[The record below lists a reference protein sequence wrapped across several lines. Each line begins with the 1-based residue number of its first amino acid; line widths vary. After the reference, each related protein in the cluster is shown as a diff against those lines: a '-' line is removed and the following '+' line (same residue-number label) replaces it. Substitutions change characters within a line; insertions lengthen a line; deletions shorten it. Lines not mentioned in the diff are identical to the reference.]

1 MNEILGVGLKMGLF
15 LHVVAV
21 SPSDATLDESLLHCE
36 GLNNQSYVCES
47 GHCCGESQCCSYYY
61 ELWWFWLVWVIIFIL
76 SCCCVCHHRRTKH
89 RLQQLYSSR
98 HGMLNSSPLF
108 ELGVAVLFW
117 YGMKH
122 SPFSCPRLQE
132 TLTTGSWFNANLATC
147 FPCNHFQLILTVL
160 YVSLSSSLPGFLPNS
175 LLPDYEEVV
184 NRPPTPPPP
193 YSVFHTVSPMP
204 TDPQDGLGLGH
215 CPSIQ
220 TTPVPPVSDTLCSRR
235 SLEEPHCIGAPTISY
250 NRHKADN
257 KPQEPQ
263 DGGPGLGPQEASTE
277 EPRGPEKSCKEPLLL
292 GDLGGPESGAQEDK
306 DNRGALGRRRR
317 FTGDSGIE
325 VCVCDRGGSTSI
337 GSQEGK
343 ELREKDSL
351 MGEEVEEQE
360 GGDFCDGCGH
370 PAPGVEEELAL
381 DGPESRSECGSATGS
396 TSLPPPA
403 MTQPTQPPVC
413 LLLHT
418 INELEGPPH
427 HGNSTEPQG

>member
-1 MNEILGVGLKMGLF
+1 MLRLFYLFIYIYILFSIVF
-15 LHVVAV
+15 PA
-21 SPSDATLDESLLHCE
+21 SLLHCE

-89 RLQQLYSSR
+89 RLQHSQQ
-98 HGMLNSSPLF
+98 HGII
-108 ELGVAVLFW
+108 
-117 YGMKH
+117 
-122 SPFSCPRLQE
+122 
-132 TLTTGSWFNANLATC
+132 
-147 FPCNHFQLILTVL
+147 LILTVL

-381 DGPESRSECGSATGS
+381 DGPESRSECGS
-396 TSLPPPA
+396 
-403 MTQPTQPPVC
+403 PPVC

>member
-21 SPSDATLDESLLHCE
+21 SPSDATLDESVLHCE

-89 RLQQLYSSR
+89 RLQQQQR
-98 HGMLNSSPLF
+98 QH
-108 ELGVAVLFW
+108 EI
-117 YGMKH
+117 
-122 SPFSCPRLQE
+122 
-132 TLTTGSWFNANLATC
+132 NLIAYREAHNYT
-147 FPCNHFQLILTVL
+147 
-160 YVSLSSSLPGFLPNS
+160 SLPFYFRFLPNS

-193 YSVFHTVSPMP
+193 YSVFHTVSPLP

-215 CPSIQ
+215 CPTIQ
-220 TTPVPPVSDTLCSRR
+220 TTPVPPVSDTLCSRP
-235 SLEEPHCIGAPTISY
+235 SLEEPHRIGAPTIGY

-257 KPQEPQ
+257 KPQEPQDGGPGLGPQ

-292 GDLGGPESGAQEDK
+292 EDLGGPESGAQEDK

-360 GGDFCDGCGH
+360 EGDFCDGCGH
-370 PAPGVEEELAL
+370 PTPGVEEEQALAL

-403 MTQPTQPPVC
+403 MMQPTQPPVC

>member
-47 GHCCGESQCCSYYY
+47 GHCCGQSQCCSYYY

-89 RLQQLYSSR
+89 RLQQQQR
-98 HGMLNSSPLF
+98 QH
-108 ELGVAVLFW
+108 EI
-117 YGMKH
+117 
-122 SPFSCPRLQE
+122 
-132 TLTTGSWFNANLATC
+132 NLIAYREAHNYT
-147 FPCNHFQLILTVL
+147 
-160 YVSLSSSLPGFLPNS
+160 SLPFYFRFLPNS

-193 YSVFHTVSPMP
+193 YSVFHTVSPLP
-204 TDPQDGLGLGH
+204 TDPQDGLGH

-220 TTPVPPVSDTLCSRR
+220 TTPVPPVSDTLCSRP
-235 SLEEPHCIGAPTISY
+235 SLEEPHCIGAPTIGY
-250 NRHKADN
+250 NRHKVDN

-277 EPRGPEKSCKEPLLL
+277 EPRGSEKSCKEPLLL
-292 GDLGGPESGAQEDK
+292 RDLGGPESGAQEDK

-360 GGDFCDGCGH
+360 EGDFCDGCGH

>member
-21 SPSDATLDESLLHCE
+21 SPSDATLDESVLHCE

-89 RLQQLYSSR
+89 RLQQQQR
-98 HGMLNSSPLF
+98 QH
-108 ELGVAVLFW
+108 EI
-117 YGMKH
+117 
-122 SPFSCPRLQE
+122 
-132 TLTTGSWFNANLATC
+132 NLIAYREAHNYT
-147 FPCNHFQLILTVL
+147 
-160 YVSLSSSLPGFLPNS
+160 SLPFYFRFLPNS

-193 YSVFHTVSPMP
+193 YSVFHTVSPLP

-215 CPSIQ
+215 CPTIQ
-220 TTPVPPVSDTLCSRR
+220 TTPVPPVSDTLCSRP
-235 SLEEPHCIGAPTISY
+235 SLEEPHRIGAPTIGY

-263 DGGPGLGPQEASTE
+263 GGGPGLGPQEASTE

-292 GDLGGPESGAQEDK
+292 GDLGGPEGGAQEDK

-370 PAPGVEEELAL
+370 PAPGVEEEQALAL

>member
-21 SPSDATLDESLLHCE
+21 SPSDATLDESVLHCE

-89 RLQQLYSSR
+89 RLQQQQR
-98 HGMLNSSPLF
+98 QH
-108 ELGVAVLFW
+108 EI
-117 YGMKH
+117 
-122 SPFSCPRLQE
+122 
-132 TLTTGSWFNANLATC
+132 NLIAYREAHNYT
-147 FPCNHFQLILTVL
+147 
-160 YVSLSSSLPGFLPNS
+160 SLPFYFRFLPNS

-193 YSVFHTVSPMP
+193 YSVFHTVSPLP

-215 CPSIQ
+215 CPTIQ
-220 TTPVPPVSDTLCSRR
+220 TTPVPPVSDTLCSRP
-235 SLEEPHCIGAPTISY
+235 SLEEPHRIGAPTIGY

-292 GDLGGPESGAQEDK
+292 GDLGGPEGGAQEDK

-370 PAPGVEEELAL
+370 PAPGVEEEQALAL

>member
-47 GHCCGESQCCSYYY
+47 GHCCGQSQCCSYYY

-89 RLQQLYSSR
+89 RLQQQQR
-98 HGMLNSSPLF
+98 QH
-108 ELGVAVLFW
+108 EI
-117 YGMKH
+117 
-122 SPFSCPRLQE
+122 
-132 TLTTGSWFNANLATC
+132 NLIAYREAHNYT
-147 FPCNHFQLILTVL
+147 
-160 YVSLSSSLPGFLPNS
+160 SLPFYFRFLPNS

-220 TTPVPPVSDTLCSRR
+220 TTPVPPVSDTLCSRP
-235 SLEEPHCIGAPTISY
+235 SLEEPHCIGAPTIGY
-250 NRHKADN
+250 NRHKVDN

-292 GDLGGPESGAQEDK
+292 RDLGGPESGAHEDK

-360 GGDFCDGCGH
+360 EGDFCDGCGH

-381 DGPESRSECGSATGS
+381 DGPESRLECGSATGS

>member
-89 RLQQLYSSR
+89 RLQQQQR
-98 HGMLNSSPLF
+98 QH
-108 ELGVAVLFW
+108 EI
-117 YGMKH
+117 
-122 SPFSCPRLQE
+122 
-132 TLTTGSWFNANLATC
+132 NLIAYREAHNYT
-147 FPCNHFQLILTVL
+147 
-160 YVSLSSSLPGFLPNS
+160 SLPFYFRFLPNS

-235 SLEEPHCIGAPTISY
+235 SLEEPHCIGVPTIGY

-257 KPQEPQ
+257 RPQEPQ
-263 DGGPGLGPQEASTE
+263 DGGPALGPQEASTE
-277 EPRGPEKSCKEPLLL
+277 EPSGPEKSCKEPLLL
-292 GDLGGPESGAQEDK
+292 GDLGGPESCAQEDK

-351 MGEEVEEQE
+351 MGEKVEEQE

-418 INELEGPPH
+418 INELEGTPH
-427 HGNSTEPQG
+427 HGNSTEAQG

>member
-21 SPSDATLDESLLHCE
+21 SPSDATLDESVLHCE
-36 GLNNQSYVCES
+36 GMNNKSYVCES

-89 RLQQLYSSR
+89 RLQQQQR
-98 HGMLNSSPLF
+98 QH
-108 ELGVAVLFW
+108 EI
-117 YGMKH
+117 
-122 SPFSCPRLQE
+122 
-132 TLTTGSWFNANLATC
+132 NLIAYREAHNYT
-147 FPCNHFQLILTVL
+147 
-160 YVSLSSSLPGFLPNS
+160 SLPFYFRFLPNS

-193 YSVFHTVSPMP
+193 YSVFHTVSPLP

-215 CPSIQ
+215 CPTIQ
-220 TTPVPPVSDTLCSRR
+220 TTPVPPVSDTLCSRPI
-235 SLEEPHCIGAPTISY
+235 LEEPHRIGAPTIGY

-263 DGGPGLGPQEASTE
+263 EASTG
-277 EPRGPEKSCKEPLLL
+277 EPRSPEKSCKEPLLL
-292 GDLGGPESGAQEDK
+292 RDLGGPESGAQEDK

-325 VCVCDRGGSTSI
+325 VCVCDRGGSTSF

-351 MGEEVEEQE
+351 MGEQE

-370 PAPGVEEELAL
+370 PAPGVEEEQALAL

-396 TSLPPPA
+396 TSPPPPA

>member
-15 LHVVAV
+15 LHVV
-21 SPSDATLDESLLHCE
+21 SPSDATSDESLLHCE

-89 RLQQLYSSR
+89 RLQQQQRQHEINLIAYREAHNYTS
-98 HGMLNSSPLF
+98 
-108 ELGVAVLFW
+108 V
-117 YGMKH
+117 
-122 SPFSCPRLQE
+122 PFYFR
-132 TLTTGSWFNANLATC
+132 
-147 FPCNHFQLILTVL
+147 
-160 YVSLSSSLPGFLPNS
+160 FLPNS

-193 YSVFHTVSPMP
+193 YSVFHTVSTLP
-204 TDPQDGLGLGH
+204 TDPQDSLGLGH
-215 CPSIQ
+215 CPTIQ
-220 TTPVPPVSDTLCSRR
+220 TTPVPPVSDTLCSRP
-235 SLEEPHCIGAPTISY
+235 SLEEPHRIGAPTIGY

-263 DGGPGLGPQEASTE
+263 DGGPGLGPQDGGQGPQEASTE
-277 EPRGPEKSCKEPLLL
+277 EPRSPEKSCKEPLLL
-292 GDLGGPESGAQEDK
+292 GDLGEPESSAQEDK

-370 PAPGVEEELAL
+370 PAPGVEEEQALAL
-381 DGPESRSECGSATGS
+381 DGPESRLACGSATGS
-396 TSLPPPA
+396 TSPPPPA

-418 INELEGPPH
+418 INELEGPPY

>member
-89 RLQQLYSSR
+89 RLQQQQR
-98 HGMLNSSPLF
+98 QH
-108 ELGVAVLFW
+108 EI
-117 YGMKH
+117 
-122 SPFSCPRLQE
+122 
-132 TLTTGSWFNANLATC
+132 NLIAYREAHNYT
-147 FPCNHFQLILTVL
+147 
-160 YVSLSSSLPGFLPNS
+160 SLPFYFRFLPNS

-235 SLEEPHCIGAPTISY
+235 SLEEPHCIGAPTIGY

-263 DGGPGLGPQEASTE
+263 DGGPGQGPQEASTE

-351 MGEEVEEQE
+351 MGEKVEEQE

-370 PAPGVEEELAL
+370 SAPGVEEELAL

-403 MTQPTQPPVC
+403 MTQPTQPPMC

-418 INELEGPPH
+418 INELEGPLTMATAQNPRA
-427 HGNSTEPQG
+427 ELR

>member
-1 MNEILGVGLKMGLF
+1 MPLQLGRKRSV
-15 LHVVAV
+15 
-21 SPSDATLDESLLHCE
+21 LHCE

-89 RLQQLYSSR
+89 RLQQQQR
-98 HGMLNSSPLF
+98 QH
-108 ELGVAVLFW
+108 EI
-117 YGMKH
+117 
-122 SPFSCPRLQE
+122 
-132 TLTTGSWFNANLATC
+132 NLIAYREAHNYT
-147 FPCNHFQLILTVL
+147 
-160 YVSLSSSLPGFLPNS
+160 SLPFYFRFLPNS

-193 YSVFHTVSPMP
+193 YSVFHTVSPLP

-215 CPSIQ
+215 CPTIQ
-220 TTPVPPVSDTLCSRR
+220 TTPVPPVSDTLCSRP
-235 SLEEPHCIGAPTISY
+235 SLEEPHRIGAPTIGY

-292 GDLGGPESGAQEDK
+292 GDLGGPEGGAQEDK

-370 PAPGVEEELAL
+370 PAPGVEEEQALAL

>member
-47 GHCCGESQCCSYYY
+47 GHCCGESECCSYYY

-89 RLQQLYSSR
+89 RLQQQQRQHEINLIAYREAHNYTS
-98 HGMLNSSPLF
+98 
-108 ELGVAVLFW
+108 V
-117 YGMKH
+117 
-122 SPFSCPRLQE
+122 PFYFR
-132 TLTTGSWFNANLATC
+132 
-147 FPCNHFQLILTVL
+147 
-160 YVSLSSSLPGFLPNS
+160 FLPNS

-193 YSVFHTVSPMP
+193 YSVFHTASPLP
-204 TDPQDGLGLGH
+204 TDPQDGLGH
-215 CPSIQ
+215 CPTIQ
-220 TTPVPPVSDTLCSRR
+220 TTPVPPVSDTLCSRPI
-235 SLEEPHCIGAPTISY
+235 LEEPHRTGAPTIGY

-263 DGGPGLGPQEASTE
+263 DGGPGLGPQDGGPGLGPQQASTE
-277 EPRGPEKSCKEPLLL
+277 EPGSPEKNCKEPLLL

-325 VCVCDRGGSTSI
+325 VCVCDRGGSTRI

-351 MGEEVEEQE
+351 MGEQE

-370 PAPGVEEELAL
+370 PAPGVEEGQALAL

-396 TSLPPPA
+396 NSPPPPA

>member
-47 GHCCGESQCCSYYY
+47 GHCCGESRCCSYFY

-89 RLQQLYSSR
+89 RLQQQQR
-98 HGMLNSSPLF
+98 QH
-108 ELGVAVLFW
+108 EI
-117 YGMKH
+117 
-122 SPFSCPRLQE
+122 
-132 TLTTGSWFNANLATC
+132 NLIAYREAHNYT
-147 FPCNHFQLILTVL
+147 
-160 YVSLSSSLPGFLPNS
+160 SLPFYFRFLPNS

-193 YSVFHTVSPMP
+193 YSVFHTASPLP
-204 TDPQDGLGLGH
+204 TDPQDSLGLGH
-215 CPSIQ
+215 CTTIQ
-220 TTPVPPVSDTLCSRR
+220 TTPVPPVSDTLCSRP
-235 SLEEPHCIGAPTISY
+235 SLEEPHRIGAPTIGY
-250 NRHKADN
+250 NRHKAVN

-263 DGGPGLGPQEASTE
+263 DGGSGLGPRDGGPGLGPQEASTE
-277 EPRGPEKSCKEPLLL
+277 EPRGPAKSCKEPLLL

-370 PAPGVEEELAL
+370 PAPGVEEEQTLAL

-396 TSLPPPA
+396 TSPPPPA

>member
-21 SPSDATLDESLLHCE
+21 SPSDATLDESVLHCE
-36 GLNNQSYVCES
+36 GMNNKSYVCES

-61 ELWWFWLVWVIIFIL
+61 ELWW
-76 SCCCVCHHRRTKH
+76 
-89 RLQQLYSSR
+89 
-98 HGMLNSSPLF
+98 
-108 ELGVAVLFW
+108 
-117 YGMKH
+117 
-122 SPFSCPRLQE
+122 
-132 TLTTGSWFNANLATC
+132 
-147 FPCNHFQLILTVL
+147 
-160 YVSLSSSLPGFLPNS
+160 FLPNS

-193 YSVFHTVSPMP
+193 YSVFHTVSPLP

-215 CPSIQ
+215 CPTIQ
-220 TTPVPPVSDTLCSRR
+220 TTPVPPVSDTLCSRPI
-235 SLEEPHCIGAPTISY
+235 LEEPHRIGAPTIGY

-263 DGGPGLGPQEASTE
+263 EASTG
-277 EPRGPEKSCKEPLLL
+277 EPRSPEKSCKEPLLL
-292 GDLGGPESGAQEDK
+292 RDLGGPESGAQEDK

-325 VCVCDRGGSTSI
+325 VCVCDRGGSTSF

-351 MGEEVEEQE
+351 MGEQE

-370 PAPGVEEELAL
+370 PAPGVEEEQALAL

-396 TSLPPPA
+396 TSPPPPA

>member
-21 SPSDATLDESLLHCE
+21 GPSEATLDESLLHCE

-89 RLQQLYSSR
+89 RLQQQQR
-98 HGMLNSSPLF
+98 QH
-108 ELGVAVLFW
+108 EI
-117 YGMKH
+117 
-122 SPFSCPRLQE
+122 
-132 TLTTGSWFNANLATC
+132 NLIAYREAHNYT
-147 FPCNHFQLILTVL
+147 
-160 YVSLSSSLPGFLPNS
+160 SLPFYFRFLPNS

-193 YSVFHTVSPMP
+193 YSVFHTVSPLP
-204 TDPQDGLGLGH
+204 TDPQDGLGH

-220 TTPVPPVSDTLCSRR
+220 TTPVPPVSNTLCSRP
-235 SLEEPHCIGAPTISY
+235 SLEEPHRFGGPTIGN

-257 KPQEPQ
+257 KPQEPQDGGPGLGPQ

-325 VCVCDRGGSTSI
+325 VCLCDRGGSTRI

-370 PAPGVEEELAL
+370 PALGVEEEQALAL
-381 DGPESRSECGSATGS
+381 DGPDSRSECRSATGS
-396 TSLPPPA
+396 TSPPPPA
-403 MTQPTQPPVC
+403 MTQPTQPTAC

-427 HGNSTEPQG
+427 HGSSTEPQG

>member
-21 SPSDATLDESLLHCE
+21 SPSDATLDESVLHCE
-36 GLNNQSYVCES
+36 GLNNQSYVCKS

-89 RLQQLYSSR
+89 RLQQQQR
-98 HGMLNSSPLF
+98 QH
-108 ELGVAVLFW
+108 EI
-117 YGMKH
+117 
-122 SPFSCPRLQE
+122 
-132 TLTTGSWFNANLATC
+132 NLIAYREAHNYT
-147 FPCNHFQLILTVL
+147 
-160 YVSLSSSLPGFLPNS
+160 SLPFYFRFLPNS

-193 YSVFHTVSPMP
+193 YSVFHTVSPLP

-215 CPSIQ
+215 CPTIQ
-220 TTPVPPVSDTLCSRR
+220 TTPVPPVSDTLCSRPI
-235 SLEEPHCIGAPTISY
+235 LEEPHRIGAPTIGY

-263 DGGPGLGPQEASTE
+263 DGGPGLGPQDGGPGLGPQEASTG
-277 EPRGPEKSCKEPLLL
+277 EPRSPEKSCKEPLFL

-351 MGEEVEEQE
+351 MGEQE

-370 PAPGVEEELAL
+370 PAPGVEEEQALAL

-396 TSLPPPA
+396 TSPPPPA

>member
-1 MNEILGVGLKMGLF
+1 MPLQLGRKRSV
-15 LHVVAV
+15 
-21 SPSDATLDESLLHCE
+21 LHCE

-89 RLQQLYSSR
+89 RLQQQQR
-98 HGMLNSSPLF
+98 QH
-108 ELGVAVLFW
+108 EI
-117 YGMKH
+117 
-122 SPFSCPRLQE
+122 
-132 TLTTGSWFNANLATC
+132 NLIAYREAHNYT
-147 FPCNHFQLILTVL
+147 
-160 YVSLSSSLPGFLPNS
+160 SLPFYFRFLPNS

-193 YSVFHTVSPMP
+193 YSVFHTVSPLP
-204 TDPQDGLGLGH
+204 TDPQDGLGH
-215 CPSIQ
+215 CPTIQ
-220 TTPVPPVSDTLCSRR
+220 TTPVPPVSDTLCSRP
-235 SLEEPHCIGAPTISY
+235 SLEEPHRIGAPTIGY

-263 DGGPGLGPQEASTE
+263 DGGPGLVPQDGGPGLGPQEVSTE

-337 GSQEGK
+337 GRQEGK

-351 MGEEVEEQE
+351 MGEEVEEQD

-370 PAPGVEEELAL
+370 PAPGVEEEQALAL
-381 DGPESRSECGSATGS
+381 DGPESRSEGGSATGS

>member
-21 SPSDATLDESLLHCE
+21 SPSEATLDESLLHCE

-89 RLQQLYSSR
+89 RLQQQQR
-98 HGMLNSSPLF
+98 QH
-108 ELGVAVLFW
+108 EI
-117 YGMKH
+117 
-122 SPFSCPRLQE
+122 
-132 TLTTGSWFNANLATC
+132 NLIAYREAHNYT
-147 FPCNHFQLILTVL
+147 
-160 YVSLSSSLPGFLPNS
+160 SLPFYFRFLPNS

-215 CPSIQ
+215 CPTIQ
-220 TTPVPPVSDTLCSRR
+220 TTPVPPVSNTLCSRP
-235 SLEEPHCIGAPTISY
+235 SLEEPHHIGAPTIGN

-263 DGGPGLGPQEASTE
+263 DGGPGLEPQDGGPGLGPQDGGLGLGPQDGGLELGPQDGGPGLGPQETSTE

-292 GDLGGPESGAQEDK
+292 GDLGEPESGAQEDK

-325 VCVCDRGGSTSI
+325 VCLCDRGGSTSI

-351 MGEEVEEQE
+351 MGVEVEEQE

-370 PAPGVEEELAL
+370 PALGVEEEQALAL
-381 DGPESRSECGSATGS
+381 DGPDSRSECRSATGSS